1 MDEDP
6 LGQWFLAGAN
16 EELRACS
23 AQLRARS
30 AALDCHSVE
39 LKRVSAALRGR
50 SVVLVALV
58 REQGKA

>member
-6 LGQWFLAGAN
+6 LEQWFLAGAH

-39 LKRVSAALRGR
+39 LKRVSAILRGR
-50 SVVLVALV
+50 GAGLVARV
-58 REQGKA
+58 REQDKE